1 MSEERIAALQ
11 QLLEQEPN
19 DTMLLFGLANDYHT
33 LGQFAEAI
41 TYFERALTVDP
52 EYAAVYVR
60 LAWAYEQNN
69 QIDLARKTLE
79 RGQGA
84 IERSGDRN
92 LMAESA
98 DLWEQLQD
106 A

>member
-1 MSEERIAALQ
+1 MSEERIEALK
-11 QLLEQEPN
+11 QLLEQEPD
-19 DTMLLFGLANDYHT
+19 DTMLLFGLGNDYYE
-33 LGQFAEAI
+33 LGHFSEAI
-41 TYFERALTVDP
+41 TYFEKILHLDP

-60 LAWAYEQNN
+60 LAWAYEGDAQPEM
-69 QIDLARKTLE
+69 ARQTLQ

-84 IERSGDRN
+84 ITRSGDRN
-92 LMAESA
+92 LMAESE